1 MNSNPTPL
9 VVESVHI
16 QVHDAGLPSGADASL
31 LPVHAVANTTIRAFQ
46 YATVLHIS
54 FASAIPGNYSGI
66 VTIHLNG
73 TQPLV
78 VPYAYTCGFPRG
90 VTRSVVEGAILAPSP
105 LFYCLKPSVRE
116 KILPIPLRLTNEY
129 PVPIAVTRVGIADS
143 AMPYITVSDQWNS
156 TRFSVGEESEDEA

>member
-1 MNSNPTPL
+1 M
-9 VVESVHI
+9 
-16 QVHDAGLPSGADASL
+16 
-31 LPVHAVANTTIRAFQ
+31 
-46 YATVLHIS
+46 
-54 FASAIPGNYSGI
+54 
-66 VTIHLNG
+66 TIHLNG

-105 LFYCLKPSVRE
+105 LFYCLKPSVRA